1 MTGRGLRTPKGDTPI
16 CDAWHHVGVDP
27 HAARGAR
34 TPGRVELALTAT
46 AASVAEARRFLRQT
60 LRAWDVDALE
70 WPATQAL
77 SELVTNAV
85 LHAGTR
91 MIVVL
96 ELVDDG
102 LLRLEVHDGS
112 VRIPH
117 QRRYGTQ
124 ATTGRGIAL
133 VDGLSDR
140 WGVEPSADGKSVW
153 CELSAAEPGAPEELD
168 LSAFLTLEELS
179 ALADEDRPA

>member
-1 MTGRGLRTPKGDTPI
+1 MS
-16 CDAWHHVGVDP
+16 AVDP
-27 HAARGAR
+27 QAAGGTR
-34 TPGRVELALTAT
+34 TPGRAELPLPAA
-46 AASVAEARRFLRQT
+46 AASVSEARRFLRRT
-60 LRAWDVDALE
+60 LREWDVDALE

-91 MIVVL
+91 VIVVL
-96 ELVDDG
+96 ELVGDG

-140 WGVEPSADGKSVW
+140 WGVEPSAHGKSVW
-153 CELSAAEPGAPEELD
+153 CELSEADPVDPEQLD
-168 LSAFLTLEELS
+168 LSAFLTLDELS
-179 ALADEDRPA
+179 AFADEDRLP